1 MTMARVLGID
11 PGLRFTG
18 WGVIDYDGPSLRY
31 VASGVISTA
40 GEDQTSLRLK
50 LLHHGLA
57 ELITLYEPAEAAV
70 EETYFNSN
78 GTASLKLGYARGVAL
93 LAPALADIPVAEYPA
108 KTVKKAVSGSGSADK
123 RQVGLMVARL
133 MPAAVTKRAD
143 AADALAI
150 AICHAYHRTSL
161 QAWNRSLAAAQ

>member
-1 MTMARVLGID
+1 MTRLLGID

-18 WGVIDYDGPSLRY
+18 WGIIESEGPALRY
-31 VASGVISTA
+31 VASGVIATA
-40 GEDQTSLRLK
+40 GESQLPLRLK
-50 LLHHGLA
+50 LLHDGLA
-57 ELITLYEPAEAAV
+57 ELLIRYRPAEAAV

-78 GTASLKLGYARGVAL
+78 GTASLKLGYARAIAL

-108 KTVKKAVSGSGSADK
+108 KTVKKAISGSGSADK
-123 RQVGLMVARL
+123 RQVSLMVTRL
-133 MPAAVTKRAD
+133 MPAAVTTRAD

-161 QAWNRSLAAAQ
+161 QAWHKALAS

>member
-1 MTMARVLGID
+1 MARVLGID

-31 VASGVISTA
+31 VAAGVIATA
-40 GEDQTSLRLK
+40 GEDQTALRLK

-57 ELITLYEPAEAAV
+57 DLIARHQPTEAAV

-78 GTASLKLGYARGVAL
+78 GTASLKLGYARGIAL
-93 LAPALADIPVAEYPA
+93 LAPALADIPVSEYPA

-123 RQVGLMVARL
+123 RQVALMVSRL
-133 MPAAVTKRAD
+133 MPAAVAKRAD

-150 AICHAYHRTSL
+150 AICHAYHQTSL
-161 QAWNRSLAAAQ
+161 QAWGKALAAAG

>member
-1 MTMARVLGID
+1 MTRVLGID

-18 WGVIDYDGPSLRY
+18 WGIIDYDGPTLRY
-31 VASGVISTA
+31 VASGVIATA
-40 GEDQTSLRLK
+40 GEEQTALRLK

-57 ELITLYEPAEAAV
+57 ELIALHRPEEAAV

-78 GTASLKLGYARGVAL
+78 GTASLKLGYARGIAL

-133 MPAAVTKRAD
+133 MPAAVVKRAD

-161 QAWNRSLAAAQ
+161 QVWNKSLAAAH